1 MANLRDIKRRIAS
14 VKSTKQI
21 ARTMEMVST
30 AKIRR
35 ALDAAH
41 AAEPYKDAITLML
54 VNVANSHQDVTEPL
68 LRKHPETKVAVLIVI
83 ASDRGLAGG
92 FNIALQRAAEARMNE
107 LQAQGAEVKII
118 TCGKKPTEYFRYRGT
133 EPIMSYVGSSS
144 EPTMEEAHKIA
155 DYVIDAYSNQK
166 IDEVTIYY
174 NHAKN
179 RMEQT
184 EVIEQLLPITP
195 DQMKIPNDPRTPE
208 ATRTITHQS
217 TGSFEFVP
225 SASEVLGYLLPA
237 YIRTVIYHGLLDSA
251 AAEHG
256 ARRRA
261 MQAATDNATEVI
273 TTLSRSYNRIRQGS
287 ITTELNEIVGGAS
300 ALEEM

>member
-92 FNIALQRAAEARMNE
+92 FNIALQRAAEERMNE

-133 EPIMSYVGSSS
+133 EPIMSYVRS
-144 EPTMEEAHKIA
+144 EERRVGKECRSRWSP
-155 DYVIDAYSNQK
+155 
-166 IDEVTIYY
+166 
-174 NHAKN
+174 
-179 RMEQT
+179 
-184 EVIEQLLPITP
+184 
-195 DQMKIPNDPRTPE
+195 
-208 ATRTITHQS
+208 
-217 TGSFEFVP
+217 
-225 SASEVLGYLLPA
+225 
-237 YIRTVIYHGLLDSA
+237 YH
-251 AAEHG
+251 
-256 ARRRA
+256 
-261 MQAATDNATEVI
+261 
-273 TTLSRSYNRIRQGS
+273 
-287 ITTELNEIVGGAS
+287 
-300 ALEEM
+300 